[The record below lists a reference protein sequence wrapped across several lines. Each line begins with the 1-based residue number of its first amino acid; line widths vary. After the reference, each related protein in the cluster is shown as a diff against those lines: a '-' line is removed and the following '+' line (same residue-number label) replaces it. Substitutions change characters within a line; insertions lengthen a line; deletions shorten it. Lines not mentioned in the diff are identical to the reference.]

1 MSFLKNLSDSEIK
14 TIKWGGI
21 TVIIILYMVL
31 LVLPLKD
38 KEKDYKRQARIKMK
52 SAEQVKA
59 MSREYRELTK
69 RFSELKNANPQ
80 RDENFTLFSFLD
92 KVATD
97 SGLKGNI
104 KGMKPSIQEKDGYT
118 ESSVAVELE
127 DVQIKPLTE
136 YIHLIESSGQNIMIK
151 KVDIKPR
158 YSNPDKI
165 NVNLVISAIAIN

>member
-1 MSFLKNLSDSEIK
+1 MTYLNNLSDSERK

-21 TVIIILYMVL
+21 ITLILLYMVF

-38 KEKDYKRQARIKMK
+38 KEETYKRQAEKKLK
-52 SAEQVKA
+52 SAAQVAA
-59 MSREYRELTK
+59 MSREYGKLTS
-69 RFSELKNANPQ
+69 RFEKLKSSNSQKN
-80 RDENFTLFSFLD
+80 ENFTLFSFLD
-92 KVATD
+92 KAASD

-104 KGMKPSIQEKDGYT
+104 KGMKPSIQNKEGYT
-118 ESSVAVELE
+118 ESTVAVELE
-127 DVQIKPLTE
+127 DVQIKPLAE

-165 NVNLVISAIAIN
+165 NVNLIISAISIN